1 MASRSRVDVSAIID
15 NSRLGS
21 FQISIFILCFL
32 CLAIDGYDVQS
43 LGYVVPALSADLGI
57 ARVDLGRVISAA
69 PFGVLFGSIACSI
82 LADRIGR
89 RPVLIGATVF
99 FAVMTLLTA
108 RASTQTELLVVRAIG
123 GIGMGAIMPNA
134 VALVGEY
141 SPARHRVT
149 IMMVVATG
157 FTVGA
162 ALGGLVAAWLLPL
175 FGWRSIFYFGAI
187 VPLIIAF
194 FMLVMLPESIQFL
207 AVKKRQLAMLT
218 KWLQRVDPAAPTGE
232 DVEYWAATHE
242 PSGAVATAGN
252 WRRLPFIALFSEGLG
267 IGTALLW
274 IINFMNLL
282 NIYFLQ
288 GWLTLVITDLGV
300 PEASAAL
307 VASMVQVGGV
317 FGALTL
323 GWVVYR
329 IGFVPVLTLCG
340 FLGALNIALIGQPWV
355 TTAGLFVVVFIA
367 GVCVVGGQSAINA
380 LSATFY
386 PTSQRATGVGAGLGV
401 GRVGAIIGPALASVF
416 IAYGWSLTEIFLA
429 AAVPP
434 LVVAG
439 CMLAWR
445 ALVPPTAAR
454 SRREAIGH

>member
-1 MASRSRVDVSAIID
+1 MAARTRVDVSAIID
-15 NSRLGS
+15 NSRLGP
-21 FQISIFILCFL
+21 FQISIFVLCFL

-57 ARVDLGRVISAA
+57 ARVDLGVVLSAA

-89 RPVLIGATVF
+89 RPVLIGATIF
-99 FAVMTLLTA
+99 FAIMTLLTA

-141 SPARHRVT
+141 SPKRHRVT
-149 IMMVVATG
+149 IMMIVATG

-162 ALGGLVAAWLLPL
+162 ALGGFLAAWLLPQ
-175 FGWRSIFYFGAI
+175 FGWRSVFYLGAA
-187 VPLIIAF
+187 VPLVIALLMF
-194 FMLVMLPESIQFL
+194 LALPESIQFL
-207 AVKKRQLAMLT
+207 ALKKRQIEKVK
-218 KWLQRVDPAAPTGE
+218 KWLKRIDATAPDGN
-232 DVEYWAATHE
+232 DVEYLPGSE
-242 PSGAVATAGN
+242 SGSREETASN
-252 WRRLPFIALFSEGLG
+252 WRRVPFMGLFSAGLAT
-267 IGTALLW
+267 GTVLLW

-288 GWLTLVITDLGV
+288 SWLTQVITDLGV
-300 PEASAAL
+300 PNASAAL

-317 FGALTL
+317 AGAFTL
-323 GWVVYR
+323 GWVVHR
-329 IGFVPVLTLCG
+329 VGFAPVLTICG
-340 FLGALNIALIGQPWV
+340 LLGALNIALIGQPWV

-367 GVCVVGGQSAINA
+367 GVCVIGGQSAINA
-380 LSATFY
+380 LSAVFY
-386 PTSQRATGVGAGLGV
+386 PTSQRATGIGAGLGV
-401 GRVGAIIGPALASVF
+401 GRVGAIIGPSLASVF
-416 IAYGWSLTEIFLA
+416 IAYGWSLNEIFLA

-434 LVVAG
+434 LVVAA

-445 ALVPPTAAR
+445 ALVTPAAPTA
-454 SRREAIGH
+454 RREVTH

>member
-1 MASRSRVDVSAIID
+1 MAPRSRVDVSAIID
-15 NSRLGS
+15 NSRLGP
-21 FQISIFILCFL
+21 FQVSIFVLCFL

-57 ARVDLGRVISAA
+57 ARVDLGAVLSAA

-99 FAVMTLLTA
+99 FAIMTLLTA
-108 RASTQTELLVVRAIG
+108 RASTPTELLVVRAIAG
-123 GIGMGAIMPNA
+123 VGMGAIMPNA

-141 SPARHRVT
+141 SPKRHRVT
-149 IMMVVATG
+149 IMMIVAAG

-162 ALGGLVAAWLLPL
+162 AVGGPVAAWLLPL
-175 FGWRSIFYFGAI
+175 FGWRSIFYFGAV
-187 VPLIIAF
+187 VPLVIAF
-194 FMLVMLPESIQFL
+194 LMLLALPESVQFL
-207 AVKKRQLAMLT
+207 AMKKTQLAKVKK
-218 KWLQRVDPAAPTGE
+218 WLRRVDPAAPMGD
-232 DVEYWAATHE
+232 DVEYWAGPDVAREQT
-242 PSGAVATAGN
+242 SGR
-252 WRRLPFIALFSEGLG
+252 WRGVPFIALFGAGLG
-267 IGTALLW
+267 PGTALLW

-307 VASMVQVGGV
+307 VASMVQAGGV
-317 FGALTL
+317 VGALTL
-323 GWVVYR
+323 GLLVHR
-329 IGFVPVLTLCG
+329 IGFVPVLTTCG
-340 FLGALNIALIGQPWV
+340 LLGGLNIALIGQPWV

-367 GVCVVGGQSAINA
+367 GVCVVGGQSVINA
-380 LSATFY
+380 LSAMFY

-401 GRVGAIIGPALASVF
+401 GRVGAIIGPSLASVF
-416 IAYGWSLTEIFLA
+416 IGYGWSLTDIFLA

-434 LVVAG
+434 LVVAA

-445 ALVPPTAAR
+445 ALVAPGAATG
-454 SRREAIGH
+454 RREPVTH

>member
-15 NSRLGS
+15 NSRLGP
-21 FQISIFILCFL
+21 FQISVFVLCFL

-99 FAVMTLLTA
+99 FAIMTLLTA
-108 RASTQTELLVVRAIG
+108 RASTQTELLLVRAIG

-141 SPARHRVT
+141 SPKRHRVT
-149 IMMVVATG
+149 IMMIVAAG

-162 ALGGLVAAWLLPL
+162 ALGGPVAAWLLPL
-175 FGWRSIFYFGAI
+175 FGWRSIFYFGAA
-187 VPLIIAF
+187 VPLVVAF
-194 FMLVMLPESIQFL
+194 FMLLALPESVQFL
-207 AVKKRQLAMLT
+207 AVRRAQPAKLK
-218 KWLQRVDPAAPTGE
+218 KWLRRVDPAAPTDD
-232 DVEYWAATHE
+232 DVEYW
-242 PSGAVATAGN
+242 SGMDASRAVTAGRP
-252 WRRLPFIALFSEGLG
+252 RRIPFIALFGDGLG
-267 IGTALLW
+267 TGTALLW
-274 IINFMNLL
+274 VINFMNLL

-307 VASMVQVGGV
+307 VASMVQAGGV
-317 FGALTL
+317 VGALTL
-323 GWVVYR
+323 GLVVHR
-329 IGFVPVLTLCG
+329 LGFVPVLAACG
-340 FLGALNIALIGQPWV
+340 LLGALNIALIGQPWV
-355 TTAGLFVVVFIA
+355 TTAGLFVVVFVA
-367 GVCVVGGQSAINA
+367 GVCVVGGQSVINA
-380 LSATFY
+380 LSAVFY

-401 GRVGAIIGPALASVF
+401 GRVGAIIGPSLASVF
-416 IAYGWSLTEIFLA
+416 IGYGWTLTEIFLA

-434 LVVAG
+434 LVVAA

-445 ALVPPTAAR
+445 ALVAPSAAR
-454 SRREAIGH
+454 SPSLEVERG

>member
-15 NSRLGS
+15 NSRLGP
-21 FQISIFILCFL
+21 FQISIFVLCFL

-43 LGYVVPALSADLGI
+43 LGYVVPALSADLGV

-99 FAVMTLLTA
+99 FAIMTLLTA

-141 SPARHRVT
+141 SPKAHRVT
-149 IMMVVATG
+149 IMMIVATG

-162 ALGGLVAAWLLPL
+162 ALGGFVAAWLLPV
-175 FGWRSIFYFGAI
+175 FGWRSIFYFGAV
-187 VPLIIAF
+187 VPLVIAF
-194 FMLVMLPESIQFL
+194 FMLLALPESIQFL
-207 AVKKRQLAMLT
+207 AVKKRQLAKLK
-218 KWLQRVDPAAPTGE
+218 KWLHRVDSTVPMGN
-232 DVEYWAATHE
+232 DVEYWAGPNAAAPAAE
-242 PSGAVATAGN
+242 TAGS
-252 WRRLPFIALFSEGLG
+252 WRRVPFIALFSDGLG
-267 IGTALLW
+267 PGTALLW

-317 FGALTL
+317 VGAFTL

-340 FLGALNIALIGQPWV
+340 LLGALNIALIGQPWV
-355 TTAGLFVVVFIA
+355 TTAGLFVVVFVA
-367 GVCVVGGQSAINA
+367 GLCVIGGQSAINA
-380 LSATFY
+380 LSAVFY

-401 GRVGAIIGPALASVF
+401 GRVGAIIGPSLASVF
-416 IAYGWSLTEIFLA
+416 IGYGWSLPDIFLA

-434 LVVAG
+434 LVLVA

-445 ALVPPTAAR
+445 ALIGPAAASTHPEPVR
-454 SRREAIGH
+454 H